1 MLNGHLEG
9 ILASDRLAH
18 PLGYGRVFAFPYVI
32 EFDEYVHDELVLLL
46 LGHGR
51 ASLPL
56 GLRESIDLSL
66 HPVDLQGAGHVRF
79 DLRLI
84 NLPEDVQILP
94 IVLLMRIKPVEGERA
109 VLVKGE
115 GIVKLL
121 QAHIGV
127 WSRRLRGPCG
137 LLHLLESL
145 PVISILSWFLG
156 LFNFRRSRR
165 GVNLHAAIVLGRVVI
180 FIRDVSRGPATLSFI
195 VGRVARL
202 VQISCFGW
210 RV

>member
-1 MLNGHLEG
+1 MLNGHLKG
-9 ILASDRLAH
+9 ILTSDRLAH
-18 PLGYGRVFAFPYVI
+18 PLGYGRVFAFSYVI
-32 EFDEYVHDELVLLL
+32 ELDEYVHHELVLLL

-66 HPVDLQGAGHVRF
+66 HPVDLQGAGNVRF
-79 DLRLI
+79 DLWLI
-84 NLPEDVQILP
+84 NLTEDVQILP
-94 IVLLMRIKPVEGERA
+94 IVLLMCIKPVEGKRP

-115 GIVKLL
+115 RVVELL

-165 GVNLHAAIVLGRVVI
+165 GVNLHAAIVLGRLVI
-180 FIRDVSRGPATLSFI
+180 FIRDISRGPATLSFI
-195 VGRVARL
+195 VCSLARL
-202 VQISCFGW
+202 VQVSCLAGC
-210 RV
+210 V